1 MGGRGH
7 ARAPACE
14 GTRRVTRTLAPTTQ
28 KTREPIRFSRALSSP
43 AARAPPLTSS
53 PLTPLLTGLPDV
65 SFGMLKEVNTVFSA
79 SRMAAAGVEERATTA
94 AATKS
99 TSKARRMQA
108 IVQGKRRCDAL

>member
-1 MGGRGH
+1 
-7 ARAPACE
+7 
-14 GTRRVTRTLAPTTQ
+14 
-28 KTREPIRFSRALSSP
+28 
-43 AARAPPLTSS
+43 
-53 PLTPLLTGLPDV
+53 
-65 SFGMLKEVNTVFSA
+65 MLKEVNTVFSA